1 MTAEK
6 GYTSKHRRAH
16 HVDEGPDRVLIFWK
30 NNEKAR
36 KAIVGAAYNF
46 VSRVAAGV
54 AAGYIMVQLNPGVPP
69 QQQVTP
75 QQGAAAVGAVIN

>member
-1 MTAEK
+1 MTQ
-6 GYTSKHRRAH
+6 HRRHH

-36 KAIVGAAYNF
+36 KAITGSFYNF
-46 VSRVAAGV
+46 LSRVVAGV
-54 AAGYIMVQLNPGVPP
+54 AAGYIMTQFNPSVSVPR
-69 QQQVTP
+69 QVTP

>member
-1 MTAEK
+1 MA
-6 GYTSKHRRAH
+6 HRKQH
-16 HVDEGPDRVLIFWK
+16 HIDEGPDRVLIFWK
-30 NNEKAR
+30 NSAKAR
-36 KAIVGAAYNF
+36 KEILGAVYNF

-54 AAGYIMVQLNPGVPP
+54 AAGYIMAQLNPGVSP